1 MADGVSSSIKYLA
14 TPSTAVGNQTSVN
27 NDNYAW
33 SNASGGVWS
42 NAGNWTDTT
51 SGGTSTAAPGAGNA
65 VTISNDTGASS
76 AQIISGIGSAASLT
90 VGAAAN
96 TILTGNI
103 SVGGAFSVTSFGAG
117 SGDVALANG
126 ATLTAGSL
134 NVSSPLQVA
143 GGSALSIFGSS
154 NGTFISGR
162 MTVFGGSSVKVTG
175 GSSVLTG
182 MIAVDGTSSFE
193 FGAAGGAA
201 AGTLTIDN
209 GQTPTLQGVAT
220 IAANLVLGGNML
232 IYEGTIEGLDG
243 STGSISG
250 AGTITIGALGTSGL
264 LTLNAS
270 DSASIVFQPNSVNGV
285 PFAFETLQLDGPLPT
300 GVISGFVAGDA
311 IVVDR
316 TVTGVAF
323 TQTTGNQ
330 GILTLTNGAPPS
342 AR

>member
-1 MADGVSSSIKYLA
+1 MASQFQVQLLADGVSSSIKYLA

-27 NDNYAW
+27 NDSYAW

-51 SGGTSTAAPGAGNA
+51 SGGTPTAAPGAGNA
-65 VTISNDTGASS
+65 VTIGNDTGASS
-76 AQIISGIGSAASLT
+76 AQIVSGVGSAASLT

-96 TILTGNI
+96 TILAGDI

-134 NVSSPLQVA
+134 SVSSPLQVA

-154 NGTFISGR
+154 SGTFISGR

-193 FGAAGGAA
+193 FGAAG
-201 AGTLTIDN
+201 
-209 GQTPTLQGVAT
+209 
-220 IAANLVLGGNML
+220 
-232 IYEGTIEGLDG
+232 
-243 STGSISG
+243 
-250 AGTITIGALGTSGL
+250 
-264 LTLNAS
+264 
-270 DSASIVFQPNSVNGV
+270 
-285 PFAFETLQLDGPLPT
+285 
-300 GVISGFVAGDA
+300 
-311 IVVDR
+311 
-316 TVTGVAF
+316 
-323 TQTTGNQ
+323 
-330 GILTLTNGAPPS
+330 APRR